1 MPVSETLRGEGR
13 EDGSE
18 CSDAASPS
26 WLPRRNPS
34 KQSCRQVQLASEG
47 SLAPSPLTYA
57 MLTAGRPARARE
69 NLLNWLQLLLI
80 QKLRWLPLKHTM

>member
-1 MPVSETLRGEGR
+1 MSETLRGEGR

-34 KQSCRQVQLASEG
+34 KQSCRQVQVESEG
-47 SLAPSPLTYA
+47 SFTPSPLTYA
-57 MLTAGRPARARE
+57 MLTAGRPARARKD
-69 NLLNWLQLLLI
+69 LLRWLQLLLT
-80 QKLRWLPLKHTM
+80 KR